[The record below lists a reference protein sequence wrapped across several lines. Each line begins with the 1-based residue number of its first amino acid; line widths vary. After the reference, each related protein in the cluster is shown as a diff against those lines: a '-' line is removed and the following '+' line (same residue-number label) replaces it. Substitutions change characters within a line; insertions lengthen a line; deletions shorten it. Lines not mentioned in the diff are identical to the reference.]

1 MFKLAKRNLIT
12 VVNQGEICYR
22 EFLGT
27 NRVKLEPG
35 LRINLPILHKIQ
47 RVDMRETGNEIKNIK
62 AFTQDNVPVIIGG
75 TLFHKVFD
83 PELACFSVENYK
95 SSVLA
100 IGESATRSIIG
111 RFEYDLI
118 IRERNALNKEL
129 INVIG
134 DSIKQWGI
142 DCTRFEIQ
150 EFNPQNQEVRK
161 QLEQQMEQ
169 ERKRRANEL
178 ETLTKIRTAEG
189 LKQEAVL
196 VSEGQS
202 ISLKNLADAEKY
214 AVEIKTL
221 ALSNQINTLKEILE
235 TNENVVNYLLETKR
249 IEEFGKIASSTNK
262 EIFFVNP
269 KGLIPTSKIIGD
281 TTFNKA

>member
-1 MFKLAKRNLIT
+1 
-12 VVNQGEICYR
+12 
-22 EFLGT
+22 
-27 NRVKLEPG
+27 
-35 LRINLPILHKIQ
+35 
-47 RVDMRETGNEIKNIK
+47 
-62 AFTQDNVPVIIGG
+62 
-75 TLFHKVFD
+75 
-83 PELACFSVENYK
+83 
-95 SSVLA
+95 
-100 IGESATRSIIG
+100 
-111 RFEYDLI
+111 
-118 IRERNALNKEL
+118 
-129 INVIG
+129 
-134 DSIKQWGI
+134 
-142 DCTRFEIQ
+142 
-150 EFNPQNQEVRK
+150 
-161 QLEQQMEQ
+161 MEQ

>member
-1 MFKLAKRNLIT
+1 MFKLARRSFIT

-35 LRINLPILHKIQ
+35 LRINLPVLHKIQ
-47 RVDMRETGNEIKNIK
+47 RVDMRETGNVLNNIM

-95 SSVLA
+95 NSVLA

-111 RFEYDLI
+111 RFEYDMI
-118 IRERNALNKEL
+118 IRERNDINKEL
-129 INVIG
+129 ISVIG

-150 EFNPQNQEVRK
+150 EFNPKNNEVRK

-178 ETLTKIRTAEG
+178 ETLTKIRTDEG
-189 LKQEAVL
+189 LKQEAIL

-214 AVEIKTL
+214 SVETKTM
-221 ALSNQINTLKEILE
+221 ALTNQINTLKTILE
-235 TNENVVNYLLETKR
+235 TNEAVVNYLLETKR
-249 IEEFGKIASSTNK
+249 IEEFGKIANSQNK
-262 EIFFVNP
+262 EVFFVDP
-269 KGLIPTSKIIGD
+269 KGLIPSSKIIGE
-281 TTFNKA
+281 TAFSKA